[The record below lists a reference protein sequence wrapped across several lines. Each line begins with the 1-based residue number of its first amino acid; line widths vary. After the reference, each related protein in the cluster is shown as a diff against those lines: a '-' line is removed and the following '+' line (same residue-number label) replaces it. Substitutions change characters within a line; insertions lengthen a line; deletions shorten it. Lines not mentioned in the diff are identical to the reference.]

1 MPPRKLSWHFEAIE
15 ELKALLDRREDK
27 DSVHACIESNA
38 CLIAEEPGIATVEQ
52 GPSHFLVHRF
62 QCMDGN
68 VAIYTQF
75 ILDAD
80 DPVMLYVLSCQSIRF

>member
-1 MPPRKLSWHFEAIE
+1 
-15 ELKALLDRREDK
+15 
-27 DSVHACIESNA
+27 
-38 CLIAEEPGIATVEQ
+38 
-52 GPSHFLVHRF
+52 
-62 QCMDGN
+62 MDGN